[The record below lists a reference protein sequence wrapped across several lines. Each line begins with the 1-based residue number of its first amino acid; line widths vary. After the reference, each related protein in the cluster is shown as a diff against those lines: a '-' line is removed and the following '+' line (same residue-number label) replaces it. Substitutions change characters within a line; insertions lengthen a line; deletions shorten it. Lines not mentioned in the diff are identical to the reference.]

1 MIYAKNQTTIIINLK
16 KKKKNKRNFKTKA
29 HQAEPLMD
37 FDPLSLYTPS
47 PSQNE
52 EVVIPKCQ
60 DIYESKESR
69 NLSET
74 AEDDSHLEPIHIL
87 DLPLLQLKPPYE
99 VLISIL
105 KLLSPEETLNFGG
118 SLEHSNNIAVNQ
130 ETIFQEKDITELD
143 IKAMTWL
150 QLYCPRFDTI
160 EKLAH
165 LPSLSSSLKLSF
177 AAEYN
182 AYMTNLISNPL
193 SWITNQKHIDT
204 LQKLACLR
212 LSENCGRTAQPEIIR
227 RIVLPNLDQWMKTK
241 TGHLKL
247 REPSLTNHNLGLK
260 TWGSALILSQRLLT
274 HDYKKYLYKSVLE
287 LGSGTGL
294 VGMVSSLLGYHT
306 VLTDLPE
313 IVPNLQL
320 NVDLN
325 KLINATVLE
334 LDWTNPQSF
343 LKSFPDTKFQTI
355 LVSDPVYSSKHP
367 YLVVD
372 MINLF
377 FDDSDPKAKVLVQIP
392 LRPKFENERQVL
404 WDLMKAN
411 LYLEIEHEIEEGF
424 DDFGEMKFC
433 FKVFKKKK

>member
-1 MIYAKNQTTIIINLK
+1 MIPIQ
-16 KKKKNKRNFKTKA
+16 
-29 HQAEPLMD
+29 PLMD

-47 PSQNE
+47 PLQNE
-52 EVVIPKCQ
+52 EVLIP
-60 DIYESKESR
+60 IYQGLSEIKENE

-74 AEDDSHLEPIHIL
+74 LHNDSHLEPVHIL

-99 VLISIL
+99 VLVSIL
-105 KLLSPEETLNFGG
+105 KLLSPEETFNFGG
-118 SLEHSNNIAVNQ
+118 CLEHFENTAIDPD
-130 ETIFQEKDITELD
+130 TIFQEKGVIELNTTG
-143 IKAMTWL
+143 MTWL
-150 QLYCPRFDTI
+150 QLYCPRFDTL

-165 LPSLSSSLKLSF
+165 LPRLSTSFKLNF
-177 AAEYN
+177 TAEYN

-193 SWITNQKHIDT
+193 SWITNEKHIDT
-204 LQKLACLR
+204 IQKLACLR
-212 LSENCGRTAQPEIIR
+212 ISENCGRTAQPEIIR
-227 RIVLPNLDQWMKTK
+227 KIVLPNLDQWMKTK

-247 REPSLTNHNLGLK
+247 REPSLTNDNLGLK
-260 TWGSALILSQRLLT
+260 TWGSALILSQRLLVLDHT
-274 HDYKKYLYKSVLE
+274 KYLYKSVLE

-294 VGMVSSLLGYHT
+294 VGMVSSLLGYPT

-325 KLINATVLE
+325 KLNNVTVLE
-334 LDWTNPQSF
+334 LDWTNPLSF
-343 LKSFPDTKFQTI
+343 LQTFPDAKYQTI
-355 LVSDPVYSSKHP
+355 VVSDPVYSSKHP

-377 FDDSDPKAKVLVQIP
+377 FDKSDPMTRVLVQIP

-404 WDLMKAN
+404 WDLMEAN
-411 LYLEIEHEIEEGF
+411 LYLETEHEIEEGF

-433 FKVFKKKK
+433 FKVFKKQN